1 MLLKI
6 FKKDVSVYKIGL
18 KLDVNRRNI
27 SCKIRLFNL
36 ITIIYNITELMTV
49 NVLHFTSQ

>member
-36 ITIIYNITELMTV
+36 IIIIIFYRING
-49 NVLHFTSQ
+49 LHFTSQ